1 MSTSKKFR
9 LSTNVYL
16 QKTETFNKCLL
27 PKLVRKKKKKK
38 NVKKTKY
45 VEAFFQKIKSLIKM
59 STLS

>member
-27 PKLVRKKKKKK
+27 PKLVRKKKKKEK
-38 NVKKTKY
+38 TLKKK
-45 VEAFFQKIKSLIKM
+45 KC
-59 STLS
+59 